1 MFRIEEVGFFMKIKI
16 YTTPT
21 CPYCVMAKEYFRFK
35 KLPFE
40 EVDVSQNQDK
50 AEELIKLSGQI
61 GVPVIKIDDK
71 VIVGFDQERIES
83 ALSQ

>member
-1 MFRIEEVGFFMKIKI
+1 
-16 YTTPT
+16 
-21 CPYCVMAKEYFRFK
+21 MAKEYFRFK

>member
-1 MFRIEEVGFFMKIKI
+1 MKIKI

-21 CPYCVMAKEYFRFK
+21 CPYCVMAKEYFNEK
-35 KLPFE
+35 KLEFE
-40 EVDVSQNQDK
+40 EIDVAADPQK